1 MRADQLRALTDE
13 KLREEEWN
21 TQKELLNLRFRLSTR
36 QLSNP
41 GELRVAKKKQAQ
53 IKTVLRERELMGGGA

>member
-41 GELRVAKKKQAQ
+41 GEYRVAKKKQAQ
-53 IKTVLRERELMGGGA
+53 IKTVLRERELTGGGA

>member
-1 MRADQLRALTDE
+1 MRADELRAMTDD
-13 KLREEEWN
+13 KLREEEGN

-41 GELRVAKKKQAQ
+41 GELRAAKKKQAQ

>member
-21 TQKELLNLRFRLSTR
+21 NQKELLNLRFRLSTR

>member
-1 MRADQLRALTDE
+1 MRADQLRALTNE